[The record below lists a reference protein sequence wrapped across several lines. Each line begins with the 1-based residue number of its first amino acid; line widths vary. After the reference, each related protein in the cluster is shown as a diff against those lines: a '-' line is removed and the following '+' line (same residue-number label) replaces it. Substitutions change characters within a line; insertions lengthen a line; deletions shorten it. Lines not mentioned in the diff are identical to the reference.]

1 MLRGAAACC
10 AQAPDTPEIKMTAA
24 KAALPYEK
32 PRLVVIH
39 ATVDPDVR
47 MSSVEQDA
55 DDVLERLEK
64 YIETA
69 TAKQN
74 PRLS

>member
-1 MLRGAAACC
+1 
-10 AQAPDTPEIKMTAA
+10 
-24 KAALPYEK
+24 
-32 PRLVVIH
+32 LVVIH